1 MDQIDLNTW
10 LNGDDDIMD
19 TLVGLASIPDESA
32 SSHRNPQNSGAD
44 ILEFILQTGNIHNSN
59 PASLPIST
67 QHTQPHPPAPA
78 APSTASAPSSTSP
91 LQQANQMIERQSQAP
106 NPIVISDAMFRDSVS
121 VVQEKDN
128 FVTFLPH
135 STPATKKQT
144 APKKAKFKEPIFVTE
159 SPQSYKKKKRAAAAA
174 NPTNHSSAED
184 NSDDDMLLE
193 DDMHHS
199 NSSLK
204 QMTSKER
211 RQLRNKIS
219 ARNFRVRRK
228 EYITQLEEK
237 VSDHEKTIKDLKKEN
252 EKLRQAN
259 QELMKQLLIQPITP
273 PSSSGDEL
281 LSSSSTS
288 SGSEGHHSPDAVP
301 PAYHFQLNDL
311 YDFNLFDQQ
320 AQQAAHQQTQMNE
333 SSNLFY
339 LNHATMPDWDMT
351 QVLSDKGKSISPEDY
366 QRELSR
372 ELINDYPLLAPA
384 LMSIVL
390 RHTLSLEYVTA
401 LAKEFSDK
409 VGADLIGEDPTK
421 TKHTEDDQE
430 TIGGL
435 DLEDLKASFNTLK
448 IEDKQESTEKK
459 PELSELDITKI
470 VLTKHYRYYVMN
482 RARGLTHEEIIEKCK
497 PCVLGEVVCSS
508 PMTRLKKKLV
518 DQGRKKESSGS
529 KGNNIQTLHAYCR
542 VAGNLLRHPHRMTRV
557 SDVLRKEIEFTENK
571 HAAQVE
577 SHYRSLISPSQKP
590 RIAS

>member
-1 MDQIDLNTW
+1 MEQ
-10 LNGDDDIMD
+10 
-19 TLVGLASIPDESA
+19 
-32 SSHRNPQNSGAD
+32 
-44 ILEFILQTGNIHNSN
+44 
-59 PASLPIST
+59 
-67 QHTQPHPPAPA
+67 QPCAPA
-78 APSTASAPSSTSP
+78 
-91 LQQANQMIERQSQAP
+91 
-106 NPIVISDAMFRDSVS
+106 PIVISDAVFRDAVS

-135 STPATKKQT
+135 STPATKKKQSG
-144 APKKAKFKEPIFVTE
+144 PKKAKFKEPIFVTE
-159 SPQSYKKKKRAAAAA
+159 SPQSYKKKKKAASSTAAPS
-174 NPTNHSSAED
+174 NQSSADE

-199 NSSLK
+199 NSSMK

-237 VSDHEKTIKDLKKEN
+237 VSDHEKTINDLKKEN

-259 QELMKQLLIQPITP
+259 QDLMKQLLVQPITP

-281 LSSSSTS
+281 LSSSSPT
-288 SGSEGHHSPDAVP
+288 SGSEGRPSPDAAP
-301 PAYHFQLNDL
+301 PAYQFQLNDL

-320 AQQAAHQQTQMNE
+320 AQQAQQQTPMPE

-351 QVLSDKGKSISPEDY
+351 QVLSDKARSISPQDY

-409 VGADLIGEDPTK
+409 VGADLIGADHQAK

-430 TIGGL
+430 TLAGL
-435 DLEDLKASFNTLK
+435 DMEDLKASFNTLK
-448 IEDKQESTEKK
+448 IEDKQEPTEEK
-459 PELSELDITKI
+459 PKLSELDVTKI
-470 VLTKHYRYYVMN
+470 LLTKHYKHYVVY
-482 RARGLTHEEIIEKCK
+482 RARGFTHEEIMDRCRPFIKDGVEC
-497 PCVLGEVVCSS
+497 PTLMS
-508 PMTRLKKKLV
+508 RLKSKLAA
-518 DQGRKKESSGS
+518 DQGRKEECSSS

-542 VAGNLLRHPHRMTRV
+542 VAGNLLRHPQRMTRV
-557 SDVLRKEIEFTENK
+557 SDVLRKEIEFKENK
-571 HAAQVE
+571 HTARAE
-577 SHYRSLISPSQKP
+577 SHYKSLLLGSSQKA
-590 RIAS
+590 RIAN

>member
-1 MDQIDLNTW
+1 MATTISWIHW
-10 LNGDDDIMD
+10 L
-19 TLVGLASIPDESA
+19 
-32 SSHRNPQNSGAD
+32 
-44 ILEFILQTGNIHNSN
+44 GNIHNNTN
-59 PASLPIST
+59 PAFQPMNI
-67 QHTQPHPPAPA
+67 QHTQPSPPAP
-78 APSTASAPSSTSP
+78 STST
-91 LQQANQMIERQSQAP
+91 LQQANQVMGQQPSAP
-106 NPIVISDAMFRDSVS
+106 TPIVISDATFRDSVS

-128 FVTFLPH
+128 FVTFLPL
-135 STPATKKQT
+135 STPATKKQA

-159 SPQSYKKKKRAAAAA
+159 SPQSYKKKKRATATA
-174 NPTNHSSAED
+174 NITNHSSAED

-237 VSDHEKTIKDLKKEN
+237 VSDHENTINDLKKEN

-259 QELMKQLLIQPITP
+259 QELTKQLLVQPITP

-288 SGSEGHHSPDAVP
+288 SGSEGHHSPDAAP

-320 AQQAAHQQTQMNE
+320 AQQAAQQQPQMNA

-351 QVLSDKGKSISPEDY
+351 QVLSGKSDSISPEDY
-366 QRELSR
+366 QKELSR

-390 RHTLSLEYVTA
+390 RHTLSLEYVAA

-409 VGADLIGEDPTK
+409 VGADLIGAGHHAK
-421 TKHTEDDQE
+421 TKHIDDDQE

-435 DLEDLKASFNTLK
+435 DMEDLKASFNTLK
-448 IEDKQESTEKK
+448 IEDKQESKEEKPK
-459 PELSELDITKI
+459 LSELDITKI
-470 VLTKHYRYYVMN
+470 MLNEHYKHYVMY
-482 RARGLTHEEIIEKCK
+482 RARGMTHEEIIKKCT
-497 PCVLGEVVCSS
+497 PCVLGEAECAS
-508 PMTRLKKKLV
+508 PMTRLKNMLTDPKKK
-518 DQGRKKESSGS
+518 GSSS
-529 KGNNIQTLHAYCR
+529 KGNNIQTLQTYCR

-571 HAAQVE
+571 HTARVE
-577 SHYRSLISPSQKP
+577 SHYKSLMNPSQKP
-590 RIAS
+590 RITS

>member
-1 MDQIDLNTW
+1 MEQIDINTW
-10 LNGDDDIMD
+10 LNGDDDVMD
-19 TLVGLASIPDESA
+19 SLVGLASIPDEPA
-32 SSHRNPQNSGAD
+32 SSSHPHPQNLGAD
-44 ILEFILQTGNIHNSN
+44 MLDYLLHTGNGNN
-59 PASLPIST
+59 NNLASQPMNT
-67 QHTQPHPPAPA
+67 QHASSAVPVSSSTSTLQQATDQQP
-78 APSTASAPSSTSP
+78 SAPSP
-91 LQQANQMIERQSQAP
+91 F
-106 NPIVISDAMFRDSVS
+106 VISDAVLRDSVS

-144 APKKAKFKEPIFVTE
+144 ASKKAKFKEPIFVTE
-159 SPQSYKKKKRAAAAA
+159 SPESYEKKKKNNKATAAA
-174 NPTNHSSAED
+174 NSIHHNNNSSAED
-184 NSDDDMLLE
+184 NSDDDMALE

-199 NSSLK
+199 NASMK
-204 QMTSKER
+204 KMTSKER

-237 VSDHEKTIKDLKKEN
+237 VSDHETTIEALKKEN

-259 QELMKQLLIQPITP
+259 QELMKQLLLQPITP

-281 LSSSSTS
+281 LSSLSSS

-301 PAYHFQLNDL
+301 PAYHLQLNDL

-320 AQQAAHQQTQMNE
+320 AQQAAEQQTQMNDM
-333 SSNLFY
+333 SNLFY

-351 QVLSDKGKSISPEDY
+351 QVLGDKGKSISPEDY

-409 VGADLIGEDPTK
+409 VGADLIGGADYAK

-430 TIGGL
+430 TLGAF
-435 DLEDLKASFNTLK
+435 DVEDLKASFNTLK
-448 IEDKQESTEKK
+448 IEDNQESLEKKKK
-459 PELSELDITKI
+459 PEPSELELTKKM
-470 VLTKHYRYYVMN
+470 LTKHYKYYVMY
-482 RARGLTHEEIIEKCK
+482 RARGMTHDEIMEKSK
-497 PCVLGEVVCSS
+497 PCLLNEETCA
-508 PMTRLKKKLV
+508 PLMTRLKNKLTEK
-518 DQGRKKESSGS
+518 GRKEEEEEDSSS
-529 KGNNIQTLHAYCR
+529 NIQTLQTYCR
-542 VAGNLLRHPHRMTRV
+542 VAGNLLRNPQRMARV
-557 SDVLRKEIEFTENK
+557 SQVVKKAVVSSEDRRAARLAAHNSILRN
-571 HAAQVE
+571 
-577 SHYRSLISPSQKP
+577 YQKP
-590 RIAS
+590 GITN